1 MSVSVRVPP
10 PFSGWS
16 LSLYPGAGEAGG
28 CFIAAGERRHSV
40 GVKGA
45 AADPERA
52 AHEAGRRAKSRLRR
66 YCAHNRLNRLGTL
79 TYGPPRCTDPRE
91 LRVHVASFFRQ
102 LRAVR
107 GKPFPYVW
115 VPEVH
120 KDGVH
125 FHVHFAVGSFIPRGQ
140 IDTAW
145 GRGWVHI
152 KQLNDLPVGSGAM
165 AESRVAANYLSKYV
179 SKSFLD
185 TGNGVIRPPGLHRF
199 DVAQGFKPSVVKVPG
214 TSRDE
219 VIEHASGAMG
229 GRPARLWTS
238 DEVDDWKAPPA
249 LWLQWDGR

>member
-1 MSVSVRVPP
+1 MGVREPEV
-10 PFSGWS
+10 FSGWS

-28 CFIAAGERRHSV
+28 CFVAAGDRRHAV

-45 AADPERA
+45 AADPQRA
-52 AHEAGRRAKSRLRR
+52 ASEAGRRARARLRR
-66 YCAHNRLNRLGTL
+66 YCAANRLNRLGTL

-91 LRVHVASFFRQ
+91 LRGHISAFFKD

-140 IDTAW
+140 IDSAW

-152 KQLNDLPVGSGAM
+152 KQLNDLPVGLGAM
-165 AESRVAANYLSKYV
+165 AESRRAAGYLAKYV
-179 SKSFLD
+179 SKTFLSAEH
-185 TGNGVIRPPGLHRF
+185 GSIRPPGMHRF
-199 DVAQGFKPSVVKVPG
+199 DVAQGFKPSVIRLHG
-214 TSRDE
+214 SSRGE
-219 VIEHASGAMG
+219 VIEAASGAMG
-229 GRPARLWTS
+229 GAPVRSWSS
-238 DEVDDWKAPPA
+238 DEAVDWSGPPA